1 LFAPKGLGGGL
12 FVPSERADP
21 FAGCRRPPLKMTRLM
36 AVPPCRPAHEKS
48 FVIKA
53 LAMVVKTTPRAS
65 ARAGRLGNVKII
77 FQIFFS

>member
-1 LFAPKGLGGGL
+1 
-12 FVPSERADP
+12 
-21 FAGCRRPPLKMTRLM
+21 M
-36 AVPPCRPAHEKS
+36 AVPPCRPAHEKG